1 MAIANKINIANSQ
14 ISNCDGFTK
23 PFTDMITNEAEDCD
37 EFSVVCDRYD
47 AKSLKNNRRSSR
59 TKGLFA
65 VR

>member
-37 EFSVVCDRYD
+37 EFSVACDRYD
-47 AKSLKNNRRSSR
+47 AK
-59 TKGLFA
+59 
-65 VR
+65 